1 MIEISDTAYIWIKA
15 GHIISVIAW
24 MAGLFYLPRLYVYHS
39 NALRGSELSETLKI
53 MERRLYR
60 VIMVPAMLLSIIFGG
75 LLTYYLWPEI
85 MQEGWAHVKT
95 VCIFLMIIFNFSLG
109 GWRRKFERD
118 ANEKSESFYRKINEI
133 PTVLMIIIVI
143 AVIVRPF

>member
-1 MIEISDTAYIWIKA
+1 MFEVSDTAYIWIKA
-15 GHIISVIAW
+15 AHIISVIAW
-24 MAGLFYLPRLYVYHS
+24 MAGLFYLPRLFVYHS

-60 VIMVPAMLLSIIFGG
+60 VIMLPAMFFSLIFGG
-75 LLTYYLWPEI
+75 LLTYYFWPEI
-85 MQEGWAHVKT
+85 MEEGWMHIKT
-95 VCIFLMIIFNFSLG
+95 LCIVLMVAFHFSLG

-118 ANEKSESFYRKINEI
+118 ANEKPESFYRKVNEI